1 MTNQTSLKDNFS
13 NDKARWDSLQ
23 QSLLGLYGKDVF
35 TSWLQNISF
44 TKINYNTLVLN
55 VKTRFIRDWIVAHYA
70 DKILDLYKKQD
81 ANITRIEFQITERV
95 ETKSNS
101 KSNVIDFEKK
111 DFLQDSVSYGLSKID
126 ESLVFDNF
134 IVGKSNELA
143 FTAANRI
150 IFMLYI
156 QMRDMDS

>member
-23 QSLLGLYGKDVF
+23 QSLLGLYGKDVY

-44 TKINYNTLVLN
+44 TKINFNTLILN

-81 ANITRIEFQITERV
+81 ANITRIEFQISERV

-111 DFLQDSVSYGLSKID
+111 DLVQDSGSYGLSKID
-126 ESLVFDNF
+126 ERLVFDNF
-134 IVGKSNELA
+134 IVGKVMNLLLQQP
-143 FTAANRI
+143 I
-150 IFMLYI
+150 DY
-156 QMRDMDS
+156 

>member
-23 QSLLGLYGKDVF
+23 QSLLGLYGKDVY

-44 TKINYNTLVLN
+44 TKINFNTLVLN

-81 ANITRIEFQITERV
+81 ANITRIEFQISERV
-95 ETKSNS
+95 ETKTNS

-111 DFLQDSVSYGLSKID
+111 EFLQDSGSYGLSKID
-126 ESLVFDNF
+126 ERLVFDN
-134 IVGKSNELA
+134 L
-143 FTAANRI
+143 
-150 IFMLYI
+150 
-156 QMRDMDS
+156 